1 MIELKVCPFCGST
14 KLKIDSKR
22 SNNFRHKDGKAQYSH
37 VVTVRCNKCHADL
50 KKLRDIQYKVDS
62 ALHDQ
67 QRRGHQKKQEV
78 EH

>member
-1 MIELKVCPFCGST
+1 MEQYAAKTAELKPV
-14 KLKIDSKR
+14 
-22 SNNFRHKDGKAQYSH
+22 Y
-37 VVTVRCNKCHADL
+37 ADL

-67 QRRGHQKKQEV
+67 QRQQHQRKQEV

>member
-1 MIELKVCPFCGST
+1 MKRKLDNAGLPGKKLTQKQWQAELDRLTEQYAAETAELKPV
-14 KLKIDSKR
+14 
-22 SNNFRHKDGKAQYSH
+22 Y
-37 VVTVRCNKCHADL
+37 ADL